1 MLVILF
7 VVVYLWARG
16 RRDASPAPAN
26 PAESRPE
33 LKREEVVSAT
43 GEPRQ
48 VRPTVS
54 ERPIQQVR
62 PSAVTNSLSPS
73 LPAVS
78 VAETNAAISLP
89 RKGTAVPP
97 PRAGRAKES
106 GNPEQEA
113 LSARLEAARAAQQQA
128 ENDAKALQG
137 LIHAAAK
144 NLKKECSSETFPR
157 FIDRLKASFGSAR
170 CVYIKNS
177 GDDLKCLNE
186 SEEDKIDVLAVN
198 FLQELQKLCS
208 PTDDVAKAVMPARKM
223 RALSQALSGS
233 EPKIREA
240 CILAVEIIQAV
251 ASGKEGNGGSKR

>member
-1 MLVILF
+1 M
-7 VVVYLWARG
+7 
-16 RRDASPAPAN
+16 
-26 PAESRPE
+26 
-33 LKREEVVSAT
+33 
-43 GEPRQ
+43 
-48 VRPTVS
+48 
-54 ERPIQQVR
+54 
-62 PSAVTNSLSPS
+62 
-73 LPAVS
+73 
-78 VAETNAAISLP
+78 
-89 RKGTAVPP
+89 P
-97 PRAGRAKES
+97 PRRADGAKES

-128 ENDAKALQG
+128 ENNAKALQDQ
-137 LIHAAAK
+137 IHAAAK

-157 FIDRLKASFGSAR
+157 FIDRLKVSFGSSR

-208 PTDDVAKAVMPARKM
+208 PTDDVAKAVMPAKKIM
-223 RALSQALSGS
+223 ALSQALSGS

-251 ASGKEGNGGSKR
+251 ASGKEGNGGSQW